1 MPLWLKW
8 MVAEAVGTFFLV
20 FPGVGAPMLAGYLH
34 APVPLLDVALAN
46 GLGLGIGISATM
58 AISGG
63 ALNPAVSIGLWSVGK
78 LKTSVAG
85 LYIVS
90 EIVGAVFACLL
101 LAWLLPGSVAT
112 GVPLPGSGM
121 NGLRAAGVEAVLTF
135 LLMVA
140 VWTTAVEAG
149 GLQIGGL
156 GVGLVVIF
164 DVLVGG
170 PLTGAAMNPARA
182 LGPELVAGV
191 WRAAWVY
198 WAGPIA
204 GALVA
209 SVLYRLL
216 WQEKTRSK
224 DASTASPPRPAQS

>member
-20 FPGVGAPMLAGYLH
+20 FPGVGASALGGYLH

-46 GLGLGIGISATM
+46 GLGLGVGISVTM

-63 ALNPAVSIGLWSVGK
+63 ALNPAVSVGLWSLGK
-78 LKTSVAG
+78 LKAGVAG

-90 EIVGAVFACLL
+90 EVVGAVLACLL

-112 GVPLPGSGM
+112 GVPVPGTGI
-121 NGLRAAGVEAVLTF
+121 NALRAAGIEAVLTF

-140 VWTTAVEAG
+140 VWTTAVETR
-149 GLQIGGL
+149 GLKIGGF
-156 GVGLVVIF
+156 GVGLVVVF

-191 WRAAWVY
+191 WHAAWAY
-198 WAGPIA
+198 WVGPIA

-209 SVLYRLL
+209 SVIYRLFL
-216 WQEKTRSK
+216 QGKNSGK